1 VQEYERKL
9 LEIREKLK
17 DIEHSHVW
25 PFQVSNSLLVFA
37 SNSESYHQVC
47 FLEIRSLNKLVFP
60 CTVFQY
66 WLETDKAAY
75 LLRQYFFSNL
85 HDRIST
91 RPFLSVI
98 EKKWLAFQVQISF
111 SNLKINVL
119 EPQNPPGKF
128 AYCVGVNGDSF
139 KAIFLQQ
146 SSYGW

>member
-25 PFQVSNSLLVFA
+25 P
-37 SNSESYHQVC
+37 
-47 FLEIRSLNKLVFP
+47 
-60 CTVFQY
+60 FQY

-146 SSYGW
+146 SSHGW